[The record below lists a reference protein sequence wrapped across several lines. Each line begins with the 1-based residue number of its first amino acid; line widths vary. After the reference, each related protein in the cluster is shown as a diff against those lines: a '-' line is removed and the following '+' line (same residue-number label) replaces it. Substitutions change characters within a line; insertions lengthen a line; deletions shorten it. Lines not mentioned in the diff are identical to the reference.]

1 MDEFINQKQIKELF
15 DEFVKEAEIKLDK
28 KKNFKD
34 FLNFLEIDIY
44 DWIEENLRCYFRE
57 KS

>member
-1 MDEFINQKQIKELF
+1 MKEFINQEQIKELF
-15 DEFVKEAEIKLDK
+15 DEFVKDAEIKLDK

-44 DWIEENLRCYFRE
+44 DWVKENLRCYFRE
-57 KS
+57 D